1 MGHQIQPKV
10 LFRWRDVSG
19 LQRGPACRQGEKN
32 GLINAISMF
41 VAIVV
46 VVVVGGGGGGV
57 GGVVVVVKKLQG
69 DFKSLP
75 RSLATLERAKKTWNC
90 SRCCSLLPM
99 NTGVHHLSYGC
110 TMDMDGPC

>member
-1 MGHQIQPKV
+1 
-10 LFRWRDVSG
+10 
-19 LQRGPACRQGEKN
+19 
-32 GLINAISMF
+32 MF
-41 VAIVV
+41 VAIV
-46 VVVVGGGGGGV
+46 VVVVGGGGGG
-57 GGVVVVVKKLQG
+57 GGGVVVKKLQG